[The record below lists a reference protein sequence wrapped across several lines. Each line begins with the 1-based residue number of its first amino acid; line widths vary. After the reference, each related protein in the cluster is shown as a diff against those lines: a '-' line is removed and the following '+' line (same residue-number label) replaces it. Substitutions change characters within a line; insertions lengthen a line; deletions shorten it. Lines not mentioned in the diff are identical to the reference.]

1 MSEEPLGPRRAH
13 PSNDVAAFNESDPLA
28 PRRAAGAPR
37 RAARPRRTVT
47 ARPPNPWLVVALFA
61 VLILAGIAGLYR
73 YFGVHPPAGD
83 VPTSLPTPTAAD
95 GPASPAPSPPGVR
108 EVVGDT
114 AVTVPSHWR
123 LYADELT
130 EGDRR
135 LIRVIDDAT
144 DVRLQVAT
152 LTTVGT
158 DLTGACRALID
169 DQGDEYAV
177 DFEVVPRYVSM
188 EEGAVAVT
196 CGFVGAREG
205 QPETSV
211 MFTMV
216 QREADAH
223 TLVLRVMGPRGL
235 PADAPAVREVSAMGC
250 EAAAAFGHPFPL
262 C

>member
-28 PRRAAGAPR
+28 PRRAAGSPR
-37 RAARPRRTVT
+37 RAAVPRRPG
-47 ARPPNPWLVVALFA
+47 RRGPNPWLVV
-61 VLILAGIAGLYR
+61 VLITVLVVAGVAGLYR

-83 VPTSLPTPTAAD
+83 TPTALPTP
-95 GPASPAPSPPGVR
+95 PVASPSASPSPSGAR

-114 AVTVPSHWR
+114 AVTVPDHWR

-144 DVRLQVAT
+144 GVRLQVAT

-158 DLTGACRALID
+158 DLTAACRALID
-169 DQGDEYAV
+169 DQGAEYAV

-188 EEGAVAVT
+188 DDGAVAVN

-205 QPETSV
+205 QEDTSV

-216 QREADAH
+216 QRESDVH
-223 TLVLRVMGPRGL
+223 TLVLRVMGPRNL
-235 PADAPAVREVSAMGC
+235 PADAPAVREVAAMGC